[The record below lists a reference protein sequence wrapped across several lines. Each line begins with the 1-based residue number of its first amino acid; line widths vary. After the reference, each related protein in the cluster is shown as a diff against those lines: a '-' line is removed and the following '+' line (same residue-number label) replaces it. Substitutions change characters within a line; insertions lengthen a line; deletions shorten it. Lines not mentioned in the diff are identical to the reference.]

1 MVVRALKMR
10 TTRAAC
16 SRQSRTRVSSSLKG
30 REEALQVAV
39 ITEAE
44 MTRVPSRIGRWT
56 WRRRSQREAVV
67 RGCLLRRAKVARRRG

>member
-30 REEALQVAV
+30 REEGLQVAA
-39 ITEAE
+39 IIEAE
-44 MTRVPSRIGRWT
+44 MTKLPSRIDRWT
-56 WRRRSQREAVV
+56 WRGRSLREAVV
-67 RGCLLRRAKVARRRG
+67 RGCLLRRAKVARSQG

>member
-16 SRQSRTRVSSSLKG
+16 SRQSRTRVSSSLKR
-30 REEALQVAV
+30 REEALQVGA
-39 ITEAE
+39 ITEVE
-44 MTRVPSRIGRWT
+44 TTRLSSRIGRWT

-67 RGCLLRRAKVARRRG
+67 RGCLIRRAKVARSQG